1 MAHELFTRIADIL
14 SAPAEAQ
21 PRIMHEALV
30 IACHE
35 GLKETRHGF
44 GNLSSQVESL
54 CRQHNIAPQDI
65 VAIQKMRRHSN
76 SSAPVLPD
84 DVAYDC
90 RALAL
95 FVSAVVQEPVP
106 RSLSAGCRNTDA

>member
-54 CRQHNIAPQDI
+54 
-65 VAIQKMRRHSN
+65 
-76 SSAPVLPD
+76 SSSLPS
-84 DVAYDC
+84 Y
-90 RALAL
+90 R
-95 FVSAVVQEPVP
+95 SRSP
-106 RSLSAGCRNTDA
+106 RSLSARYRNTDA

>member
-44 GNLSSQVESL
+44 GNLSSQVEPL

-65 VAIQKMRRHSN
+65 VAIQQMRPTTWLTTAVPSL
-76 SSAPVLPD
+76 SSSLPS
-84 DVAYDC
+84 Y
-90 RALAL
+90 RSR
-95 FVSAVVQEPVP
+95 FP
-106 RSLSAGCRNTDA
+106 RSLSAGYRNTDA